1 MQVGEDMNS
10 SKYGGFIIFNGRIYR
25 AEEVINA
32 LLSQHTTE
40 IRFFNEFLII
50 GNYQIAPLRPT
61 NEDIEQIMD
70 MTCYGSLAYCCS
82 LEKKCDIRDN
92 VLHLLNITP
101 EEFESIKK
109 QTHNNFVVLARQKMK
124 SRILKGSTIPER
136 GNVGMGSQQSDT
148 QAISSQSIFEED
160 SFWKDINEPT
170 EMSFGTLE
178 QDLFSTK
185 ESNIHNSN
193 QEPAKIGQTQRGI
206 PPRMSTMRDARRY
219 GKKEQKN
226 VKICKYCGASIPEY
240 AKFCPACGRPITD

>member
-1 MQVGEDMNS
+1 MKS

-25 AEEVINA
+25 AEEIINA

-40 IRFFNEFLII
+40 IRFLNEFLII
-50 GNYQIAPLRPT
+50 GSYQIAPLKPT

-101 EEFESIKK
+101 EEFENIKK
-109 QTHNNFVVLARQKMK
+109 QAHNNFVFLAKQKMK
-124 SRILKGSTIPER
+124 NRLLRSSTISQR
-136 GNVGMGSQQSDT
+136 GNDGMMSQQSGPH
-148 QAISSQSIFEED
+148 AISRQSIFEED
-160 SFWKDINEPT
+160 SFWKDVNEQA
-170 EMSFGTLE
+170 EMSFGPLE

-185 ESNIHNSN
+185 EDTFHNSDH
-193 QEPAKIGQTQRGI
+193 ESAKIGQGQKDV
-206 PPRMSTMRDARRY
+206 PTMRSPVRDVQRY
-219 GKKEQKN
+219 SNKEQKN